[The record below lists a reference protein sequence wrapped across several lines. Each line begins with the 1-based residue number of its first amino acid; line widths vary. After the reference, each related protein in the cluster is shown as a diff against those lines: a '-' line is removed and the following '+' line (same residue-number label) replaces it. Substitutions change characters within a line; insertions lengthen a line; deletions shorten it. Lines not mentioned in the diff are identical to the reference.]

1 MNISEIQKLE
11 NQRDASTM
19 NRVHFIKE
27 GNFYRAHDISAWLV
41 MTHPFGE
48 AIKNISITAKKLK
61 DGYIDAFIGFPVTSI
76 EKFIPRDGSVSFE
89 PVSDVQIDV
98 VVMLADDVCESP
110 IEDIRVAVDEW
121 KQTLPLKADKPD
133 RREIRETGEHPHIG
147 HHRTR
152 AVVPAGG
159 QVADGLLPVCA
170 RTAPRH
176 RRYILI
182 YLTDNNNKKGMVPER
197 YS

>member
-1 MNISEIQKLE
+1 
-11 NQRDASTM
+11 M

-98 VVMLADDVCESP
+98 VVMLADDVRESP

-133 RREIRETGEHPHIG
+133 RREIRETGEQHGRITRISDIIG
-147 HHRTR
+147 RVLSFPLEDKSPMDCYQFVR
-152 AVVPAGG
+152 E
-159 QVADGLLPVCA
+159 L
-170 RTAPRH
+170 
-176 RRYILI
+176 RRDIAAI
-182 YLTDNNNKKGMVPER
+182 F
-197 YS
+197 